1 MEHMNRGSEWNIWD
15 LHVHTPESLVHNYK
29 SSPDEDVWEKYI
41 ESLEALPKE
50 IKVLGINDY
59 IFIDGYRKVLEYRQ
73 KGRLKNIDLILPVI
87 EFRLARFCGHK
98 QFKRIN
104 YHVIFSDELSADQIQ
119 DQFLSALTAKYQLT
133 PGQEGNWSGVVTR
146 ESLAELG
153 RRIIDSVPENERSK
167 YSSPLEEG
175 FNNLNLE
182 VSNIEDALSNA
193 HMFEGMYITAIGKTE
208 WDDLKWDDSS
218 IAEKKTIINNAD
230 LVFTAAENV
239 EAYNKSRNKLSEQ
252 CVNNLLLDCSDAHSF
267 ADSENKDR
275 LGNCCT
281 WIKANTTFEG
291 LKQILFEPEERMKV
305 QREKPEDKNVYQVID
320 YIDLAERSF
329 WVGRISLNPNLN
341 TIIGGRSTGKS
352 SLLKAIAAKHDNED
366 IGSNDFIKE
375 HLKGVSIQWQDGN
388 DQSNREIEYF
398 CQGYMHDIA
407 RDVEKRNEIIKR
419 VVRNKDQSGL
429 LRKYEAQI
437 EKASRAIKRDIQSI
451 FQIQK
456 KHHSLRQDL
465 IEKGAVEG
473 IEQQLVLLRDKAAEL
488 QKSGKLTLEEQNQY
502 EVYLRK
508 VESHTKCIASADRD
522 LEILNR
528 LAVLTLFAPEFK
540 EREGINRLSFQLN
553 HYEANRMFDGLHSRT
568 DKEWMDIVDGLI
580 RRTIKAKE
588 DIYKEL
594 QFLQDSE
601 IYQKGLRCLEENKEL
616 RDVLSKLDEEE
627 KKLQVRRKLQSQLE
641 ELEEEQKT
649 LIDRVVEQHLS
660 FKESATEI
668 CNGLSLD
675 CDGLKISIQ
684 YTLIQDDMRSFLET
698 RLNQRGHER
707 QGYVQDFPQQ
717 YGSKAEES
725 VRFFLNGL
733 LSSEIQL
740 KGGYNTPESVA
751 MDFLSRGWYRL
762 DYSLTYQ
769 NDSFTQMSEGKQA
782 FVILKL
788 LLDFSD
794 KKCPIL
800 IDQPEDSLD
809 NRAIYKELVEYL
821 KKKKKERQ
829 IILVTHNPNVVVGA
843 DAENIIVANQ
853 HGVNAPNAGDAKFQY
868 INGALEDTKP
878 QTTSNQGTLGEHS
891 IREHICD
898 ILEGGKSAFEKREQ
912 KYGFKK

>member
-1 MEHMNRGSEWNIWD
+1 MSRGSEWNIWD
-15 LHVHTPESLVHNYK
+15 LHVHTPASLVNNYK

-41 ESLEALPKE
+41 EALEALPKE

-133 PGQEGNWSGVVTR
+133 PGQKGNWSGVVTR

-153 RRIIDSVPENERSK
+153 RRIIDSGPENERSK
-167 YSSPLEEG
+167 YSSPLKEG

-193 HMFEGMYITAIGKTE
+193 YMFEGMYITAIGKTE

-275 LGNCCT
+275 LGNCNT

-320 YIDLAERSF
+320 YIDLAEPSF

-352 SLLKAIAAKHDNED
+352 SLLKAIAAKHGNGD

-375 HLKGVSIQWQDGN
+375 HLEGVSIQWQDGN

-407 RDVEKRNEIIKR
+407 RDVKKRNEIIKS
-419 VVRNKDQSGL
+419 VVRNKDQNGL
-429 LRKYEAQI
+429 LMQYETQI
-437 EKASRAIKRDIQSI
+437 EEASRAIKRDIQSI
-451 FQIQK
+451 FQIQE
-456 KHHSLRQDL
+456 KHHSLRRDL
-465 IEKGAVEG
+465 IEKGVLEG
-473 IEQQLVLLRDKAAEL
+473 IEKQLGLLRDKAAEL
-488 QKSGKLTLEEQNQY
+488 RKSGKLTPKEQDQY
-502 EVYLRK
+502 EKCLQDIESYRK
-508 VESHTKCIASADRD
+508 LITSAESD
-522 LEILNR
+522 LEILKR
-528 LAVLTLFAPEFK
+528 LAGVTLIAPEFK
-540 EREGINRLSFQLN
+540 ERDRFNRLSFRSN
-553 HYEANRMFDGLHSRT
+553 YSEVNRMFDDLHKQL
-568 DKEWMDIVDGLI
+568 DEKWKGIVGGLI
-580 RRTIKAKE
+580 HDTKEAKE
-588 DIYKEL
+588 EIDKEL
-594 QFLQDSE
+594 QSFMDE
-601 IYQKGLRCLEENKEL
+601 DKEL

-627 KKLQVRRKLQSQLE
+627 KKLQVIRKLQSQLE
-641 ELEEEQKT
+641 ELEKEQKA
-649 LIDRVVEQHLS
+649 LIDKVVEQHLS
-660 FKESATEI
+660 FKESAIKI

-675 CDGLKISIQ
+675 CDGLKISTQHTI
-684 YTLIQDDMRSFLET
+684 IQDDMRFFLET
-698 RLNQRGHER
+698 RLNQRGYGR

-717 YGSKAEES
+717 YGSKTEVS
-725 VRFFLNGL
+725 VRVFLNGL

-740 KGGYNTPESVA
+740 KGGYTPESVA

-829 IILVTHNPNVVVGA
+829 IILVTHNPNIVVGA
-843 DAENIIVANQ
+843 DAENVIVANQ
-853 HGVNAPNAGDAKFQY
+853 HGQNAPNAGDTKFQY

-878 QTTSNQGTLGEHS
+878 QTTSNQGILGEHS

-898 ILEGGKSAFEKREQ
+898 ILEGGKKAFEKREQ

>member
-1 MEHMNRGSEWNIWD
+1 MNRGSEWNIWD

-29 SSPDEDVWEKYI
+29 SSPDEDVWEQYI

-87 EFRLARFCGHK
+87 ELRLARFCGHK

-119 DQFLSALTAKYQLT
+119 DQFLNALTAKYQLT
-133 PGQEGNWSGVVTR
+133 PEQEGNWSGVVTR

-153 RRIIDSVPENERSK
+153 RCVIDSAPENERSK
-167 YSSPLEEG
+167 FSSPLEEG

-182 VSNIEDALSNA
+182 VSNIEEALSK
-193 HMFEGMYITAIGKTE
+193 HIFEGKYITAVGKTE
-208 WDDLKWDDSS
+208 WDELKWGESS

-275 LGNCCT
+275 LGNCST

-305 QREKPEDKNVYQVID
+305 QREKPEDKNIYQVID
-320 YIDLAERSF
+320 YIDLAEPSF

-352 SLLKAIAAKHDNED
+352 SLLKAIAAKHGNED
-366 IGSNDFIKE
+366 IGSNDFIKG
-375 HLKGVSIQWQDGN
+375 HLKGVSIRWQDGN

-407 RDVEKRNEIIKR
+407 RDVEKRNEIIKS
-419 VVRNKDQSGL
+419 VVRNKDQNGL
-429 LRKYEAQI
+429 LMQYEAQI
-437 EKASRAIKRDIQSI
+437 EEASSAIKRGIQSI
-451 FQIQK
+451 FQIQE
-456 KHHSLRQDL
+456 KHHSLRRDL
-465 IEKGAVEG
+465 IEKGVREG
-473 IEQQLVLLRDKAAEL
+473 IEKQLGLLRDKAAEL
-488 QKSGKLTLEEQNQY
+488 RKSGKLTPEEQDQY
-502 EVYLRK
+502 EKCLQEIESYRK
-508 VESHTKCIASADRD
+508 LTTSAESD
-522 LEILNR
+522 LEILKG
-528 LAVLTLFAPEFK
+528 LAGLTLIAPEFK
-540 EREGINRLSFQLN
+540 EREGFNRLSFQRN
-553 HYEANRMFDGLHSRT
+553 HNEVDRMFDDLHKQLDEKWKGIVGRLIHDT
-568 DKEWMDIVDGLI
+568 KE
-580 RRTIKAKE
+580 AKE
-588 DIYKEL
+588 EIDKEL
-594 QFLQDSE
+594 QNLQSTE
-601 IYQKGLRCLEENKEL
+601 IYKKGQRFMDEDKEL

-627 KKLQVRRKLQSQLE
+627 KKLQVIRKLQSQLE
-641 ELEEEQKT
+641 ELEKEQKT

-660 FKESATEI
+660 FKESAIKI

-684 YTLIQDDMRSFLET
+684 HTLIQDDMRFFLET
-698 RLNQRGHER
+698 RLNQRGYER

-717 YGSKAEES
+717 YGSKTEVS
-725 VRFFLNGL
+725 VRVFLNGL

-740 KGGYNTPESVA
+740 KGGYTPESVA

-762 DYSLTYQ
+762 DYSLKYQ

-829 IILVTHNPNVVVGA
+829 IILVTHNPNIVVGA
-843 DAENIIVANQ
+843 DAENIIIANQ
-853 HGVNAPNAGDAKFQY
+853 QGQNAPNAGGTKFQY

-878 QTTSNQGTLGEHS
+878 QTTSNQGILGKHS
-891 IREHICD
+891 IREHIYD
-898 ILEGGKSAFEKREQ
+898 ILEGGKKAFEKREQ

>member
-1 MEHMNRGSEWNIWD
+1 MNRGSEWNIWD

-59 IFIDGYRKVLEYRQ
+59 IFIDGYQKVLEYRQ

-87 EFRLARFCGHK
+87 ELRLARFCGHK

-119 DQFLSALTAKYQLT
+119 GQFLNALTAKYQLT
-133 PGQEGNWSGVVTR
+133 PEQGGNWSGVVTR

-153 RRIIDSVPENERSK
+153 RRIIDSAPEDKRSE
-167 YSSPLEEG
+167 YSSPLLEG

-182 VSNIEDALSNA
+182 VSNIEEALSNA
-193 HMFEGMYITAIGKTE
+193 HIFEGKYITAVGKTE
-208 WDDLKWDDSS
+208 WDELKWGESS

-230 LVFTAAENV
+230 LVFTAAEDV

-267 ADSENKDR
+267 ADSENKDS
-275 LGNCCT
+275 LGNCRT

-305 QREKPEDKNVYQVID
+305 QREKPEDKNIYQVID
-320 YIDLAERSF
+320 YIDLAEPSF

-352 SLLKAIAAKHDNED
+352 SLLKAIAVKHGDGD

-375 HLKGVSIQWQDGN
+375 HLKGVSIRWQDGN

-407 RDVEKRNEIIKR
+407 RDVKKRNEIIES
-419 VVRNKDQSGL
+419 VVRNKDQNGL
-429 LRKYEAQI
+429 LMQYEAQI
-437 EKASRAIKRDIQSI
+437 EEASSAIKRGIHSI
-451 FQIQK
+451 FQIQE
-456 KHHSLRQDL
+456 KHHSLRRDL
-465 IEKGAVEG
+465 IEKGALEG
-473 IEQQLVLLRDKAAEL
+473 IEKQLGLLRNKAAEL
-488 QKSGKLTLEEQNQY
+488 RKSGKLTPEEQDQY
-502 EVYLRK
+502 EKCLQDIESYRK
-508 VESHTKCIASADRD
+508 LITNAESD
-522 LEILNR
+522 LEILKR
-528 LAVLTLFAPEFK
+528 LAGVTLIAPEFK
-540 EREGINRLSFQLN
+540 ERDRFNRLSFRSN
-553 HYEANRMFDGLHSRT
+553 CSEVNRMFDDLHKQL
-568 DKEWMDIVDGLI
+568 DEKWKGIVGGLI
-580 RRTIKAKE
+580 HDTKEAKE
-588 DIYKEL
+588 EIDKEL
-594 QFLQDSE
+594 QNLQSTE
-601 IYQKGLRCLEENKEL
+601 IYKKGQRFMDEDKEL

-627 KKLQVRRKLQSQLE
+627 KKLQVIRKLQSQLE
-641 ELEEEQKT
+641 ELEKEQKT

-660 FKESATEI
+660 FKESAIKI

-684 YTLIQDDMRSFLET
+684 HTLIQNDIRLFLET
-698 RLNQRGHER
+698 RLNQRGYER

-717 YGSKAEES
+717 YGSKTEVS
-725 VRFFLNGL
+725 VRVFLNGL

-740 KGGYNTPESVA
+740 KGGYTPESVA
-751 MDFLSRGWYRL
+751 MDFLSRGWYQL

-829 IILVTHNPNVVVGA
+829 IILVTHNPNIVVGA

-853 HGVNAPNAGDAKFQY
+853 HGQNAPNAGDTKFQY

-878 QTTSNQGTLGEHS
+878 QTTSNQGILGEHS

-898 ILEGGKSAFEKREQ
+898 ILEGGKKAFEKREQ

>member
-1 MEHMNRGSEWNIWD
+1 M
-15 LHVHTPESLVHNYK
+15 
-29 SSPDEDVWEKYI
+29 
-41 ESLEALPKE
+41 
-50 IKVLGINDY
+50 
-59 IFIDGYRKVLEYRQ
+59 
-73 KGRLKNIDLILPVI
+73 
-87 EFRLARFCGHK
+87 ARFCGHK

-119 DQFLSALTAKYQLT
+119 DQFLNALTAKYQLT
-133 PGQEGNWSGVVTR
+133 PERGGNWSGVVTR

-153 RRIIDSVPENERSK
+153 RRIIDTVPENERSK

-182 VSNIEDALSNA
+182 VSNIEDALSDA

-230 LVFTAAENV
+230 LVFTAAESV
-239 EAYNKSRNKLSEQ
+239 EAYNRSRNKLSEQ

-275 LGNCCT
+275 LGNCST

-352 SLLKAIAAKHDNED
+352 SLLKAIAAKHDNQD
-366 IGSNDFIKE
+366 IGSSDFIKE

-407 RDVEKRNEIIKR
+407 RDVKKRNEIIKR
-419 VVRNKDQSGL
+419 VVRNKDQNGL
-429 LRKYEAQI
+429 LMHYETQI
-437 EKASRAIKRDIQSI
+437 EEASRAIKSDIQSI

-456 KHHSLRQDL
+456 KHHSLRRDL
-465 IEKGAVEG
+465 IEKGAQDG
-473 IEQQLVLLRDKAAEL
+473 IETQLGLLRDKAAEL
-488 QKSGKLTLEEQNQY
+488 RKSGKLTPEEQDQY
-502 EVYLRK
+502 E
-508 VESHTKCIASADRD
+508 KCLQEIERYRADISRADSD
-522 LEILNR
+522 LVILKG
-528 LAVLTLFAPEFK
+528 LSGLTLIAPEFK
-540 EREGINRLSFQLN
+540 EREGFNRLSFQRN
-553 HYEANRMFDGLHSRT
+553 CIKVNRMFDDLHKQL
-568 DKEWMDIVDGLI
+568 DEKWKDIVDGLVQE
-580 RRTIKAKE
+580 TMEAK
-588 DIYKEL
+588 DRFDKEL
-594 QFLQDSE
+594 QNLKSTE
-601 IYQKGLRCLEENKEL
+601 IYKKGERFKDENKEL

-627 KKLQVRRKLQSQLE
+627 TKLQVIRKLQSQLE
-641 ELEEEQKT
+641 ELEQEQKT

-675 CDGLKISIQ
+675 YDGLKISIQ
-684 YTLIQDDMRSFLET
+684 NTLIQDDMRFFLET
-698 RLNQRGHER
+698 RLNQRGYER

-717 YGSKAEES
+717 YNRETEVS
-725 VRFFLNGL
+725 VRVFLNGL

-740 KGGYNTPESVA
+740 KGSYTPESVA

-829 IILVTHNPNVVVGA
+829 IILVTHNPNIVVGA

-853 HGVNAPNAGDAKFQY
+853 HGVNAPNADHAKFQY

-878 QTTSNQGTLGEHS
+878 QTTSNQGSLGEHS

-898 ILEGGKSAFEKREQ
+898 ILEGGKSAFEKREL

>member
-1 MEHMNRGSEWNIWD
+1 MAHTNRGSEWNIWD

-59 IFIDGYRKVLEYRQ
+59 IFIDGYRKVLEYRK

-87 EFRLARFCGHK
+87 ELRLARFCGHK

-119 DQFLSALTAKYQLT
+119 DQFLNALTAKYQLT
-133 PGQEGNWSGVVTR
+133 PEQKGKWNGVVTR

-230 LVFTAAENV
+230 LVFTAAESV
-239 EAYNKSRNKLSEQ
+239 EAYNRSRNKLSEQ
-252 CVNNLLLDCSDAHSF
+252 YVNNLLLDCSDAHSF

-275 LGNCCT
+275 LGNCNT

-320 YIDLAERSF
+320 YIDLAEPNF
-329 WVGRISLNPNLN
+329 WFGKISLNPNLN

-352 SLLKAIAAKHDNED
+352 SLLKAIAAKHGNED
-366 IGSNDFIKE
+366 IGSSDFIKE
-375 HLKGVSIQWQDGN
+375 HLERVSIRWQDGN

-407 RDVEKRNEIIKR
+407 RDVEKRNEIIES
-419 VVRNKDQSGL
+419 VVRNKDQNGRL
-429 LRKYEAQI
+429 MRYEAQI
-437 EKASRAIKRDIQSI
+437 EEASRAIKRDIQSI

-465 IEKGAVEG
+465 KEKGVLDGIEK
-473 IEQQLVLLRDKAAEL
+473 QLGLLRDKAAEL
-488 QKSGKLTLEEQNQY
+488 RKSGKLTPEEQDQY
-502 EVYLRK
+502 E
-508 VESHTKCIASADRD
+508 KCLQEIERYRADISRADSD
-522 LEILNR
+522 LVILKG
-528 LAVLTLFAPEFK
+528 LAGLTLIVPEVK
-540 EREGINRLSFQLN
+540 EREGFNRLSFRSN
-553 HYEANRMFDGLHSRT
+553 CSEVNRMFDDLHKQL
-568 DKEWMDIVDGLI
+568 DEKWKGIVDGLVQA
-580 RRTIKAKE
+580 TKKAKE
-588 DIYKEL
+588 DIAKEL
-594 QFLQDSE
+594 QIHQDSE
-601 IYQKGLRCLEENKEL
+601 IYQKGQRCLEENKEL

-627 KKLQVRRKLQSQLE
+627 KKLQVIRKLQSQLK
-641 ELEEEQKT
+641 ELKEEQKT
-649 LIDRVVEQHLS
+649 LIDRVVKQHLS
-660 FKESATEI
+660 FKESATGI
-668 CNGLSLD
+668 CNNLSLD
-675 CDGLKISIQ
+675 YDDLKISIQ
-684 YTLIQDDMRSFLET
+684 HTLIQDDMRAFLET
-698 RLNQRGHER
+698 RLNQRSYER

-717 YGSKAEES
+717 YGSETEVS
-725 VRFFLNGL
+725 VRVFLDGL
-733 LSSEIQL
+733 LSSEMQL
-740 KGGYNTPESVA
+740 KGGYSPESVA
-751 MDFLSRGWYRL
+751 MDFLSKGWYRL

-829 IILVTHNPNVVVGA
+829 IILVTHNPNIVVGA
-843 DAENIIVANQ
+843 DAENVIVANQ
-853 HGVNAPNAGDAKFQY
+853 HGVNAPNIGDVKFQY
-868 INGALEDTKP
+868 VNGALEDTKP
-878 QTTSNQGTLGEHS
+878 QTTSNQGCLGEHS
-891 IREHICD
+891 IREHIYD

>member
-1 MEHMNRGSEWNIWD
+1 MNRGSEWNIWD

-29 SSPDEDVWEKYI
+29 SSPDEDLWEKYI

-104 YHVIFSDELSADQIQ
+104 YHIIFSDELSADQIQ

-167 YSSPLEEG
+167 YSSPLKEG

-267 ADSENKDR
+267 ANSENKDR
-275 LGNCCT
+275 LGNCST

-305 QREKPEDKNVYQVID
+305 QREKPEDKNIYQVID
-320 YIDLAERSF
+320 YIDLAEPSF

-352 SLLKAIAAKHDNED
+352 SLLKAIAAKHGNGD

-407 RDVEKRNEIIKR
+407 RDVKKRNEIIKS
-419 VVRNKDQSGL
+419 VVRNKDQNGL
-429 LRKYEAQI
+429 LMQYEAQI
-437 EKASRAIKRDIQSI
+437 EEGSRAIKRDIQSI
-451 FQIQK
+451 FQIQE
-456 KHHSLRQDL
+456 KHHSLRRDL
-465 IEKGAVEG
+465 IEKGALEG
-473 IEQQLVLLRDKAAEL
+473 IEKQLGLLRDKAAEL
-488 QKSGKLTLEEQNQY
+488 RKSGKLTPEEQDQY
-502 EVYLRK
+502 EKCLQDI
-508 VESHTKCIASADRD
+508 ESYHKLITSAESD
-522 LEILNR
+522 LEILKR
-528 LAVLTLFAPEFK
+528 LAGVTLIAPEFK
-540 EREGINRLSFQLN
+540 EREGFNRLSFQRN
-553 HYEANRMFDGLHSRT
+553 CIEVNRMFDDLYKQLDEKWKG
-568 DKEWMDIVDGLI
+568 IVDGLI
-580 RRTIKAKE
+580 QATKKAKE
-588 DIYKEL
+588 NIAKEL
-594 QFLQDSE
+594 QIHQDSE
-601 IYQKGLRCLEENKEL
+601 IYQKGQRCLEENKEL
-616 RDVLSKLDEEE
+616 RDVLSKHDEEA
-627 KKLQVRRKLQSQLE
+627 KKLQDIRELQSGLK
-641 ELEEEQKT
+641 ELEQEQKA
-649 LIDRVVEQHLS
+649 LIDRVVKQHLS

-675 CDGLKISIQ
+675 YDDLKISIQ
-684 YTLIQDDMRSFLET
+684 HTLIQDDMRAFLEA
-698 RLNQRGHER
+698 RLNLKGYER
-707 QGYVQDFPQQ
+707 QEYVQDFPQK
-717 YGSKAEES
+717 YNCETEMT
-725 VRFFLNGL
+725 VRDFLKGL
-733 LSSEIQL
+733 LSSDILL
-740 KGGYNTPESVA
+740 KGSYTPESVA
-751 MDFLSRGWYRL
+751 MEFLSKDWYRL

-769 NDSFTQMSEGKQA
+769 NDSFTHMSEGKQA

-829 IILVTHNPNVVVGA
+829 IILVTHNPNIVVGA
-843 DAENIIVANQ
+843 DAENVIVANQ
-853 HGVNAPNAGDAKFQY
+853 HGVNAPNIGDVKFQY
-868 INGALEDTKP
+868 VNGALEDTKP
-878 QTTSNQGTLGEHS
+878 QTTSNQGCLGEHS
-891 IREHICD
+891 IREHIYD
-898 ILEGGKSAFEKREQ
+898 ILEGGKRAFEKREQ

>member
-1 MEHMNRGSEWNIWD
+1 MAHTNRGSEWNIWD

-87 EFRLARFCGHK
+87 ELRLARFCGHK

-119 DQFLSALTAKYQLT
+119 DQFLNALTAKYQLT
-133 PGQEGNWSGVVTR
+133 PEQKGKWNGVVTR
-146 ESLAELG
+146 ESLTELG

-230 LVFTAAENV
+230 LVFTAAESV
-239 EAYNKSRNKLSEQ
+239 EAYNRSRNKLCDQ
-252 CVNNLLLDCSDAHSF
+252 RVNNLLLDCSDAHSF

-275 LGNCCT
+275 LGNCST

-320 YIDLAERSF
+320 YIDLAEPNF
-329 WVGRISLNPNLN
+329 WFGKIPLNPNLN

-352 SLLKAIAAKHDNED
+352 SLLKAIAAKHGNED
-366 IGSNDFIKE
+366 IGSSDFIKE
-375 HLKGVSIQWQDGN
+375 HLERVSIRWQDGN

-407 RDVEKRNEIIKR
+407 RDVEKRNEIIES
-419 VVRNKDQSGL
+419 VVRNKDQNGRL
-429 LRKYEAQI
+429 MRYEAQI
-437 EKASRAIKRDIQSI
+437 EEASRAIKRDIQSI

-465 IEKGAVEG
+465 KEKGVLDGIEK
-473 IEQQLVLLRDKAAEL
+473 QLGLLRDKAAEL
-488 QKSGKLTLEEQNQY
+488 RKSGKLTPEEQDQY
-502 EVYLRK
+502 E
-508 VESHTKCIASADRD
+508 KCLQEIERYRADISRADSD
-522 LEILNR
+522 LVILKG
-528 LAVLTLFAPEFK
+528 LAGLTLIAPEVK
-540 EREGINRLSFQLN
+540 EREGFNRLSFRSN
-553 HYEANRMFDGLHSRT
+553 CSEVNRMFDDLH
-568 DKEWMDIVDGLI
+568 KQLEEKWKGIVDGLVQA
-580 RRTIKAKE
+580 TKKAKE
-588 DIYKEL
+588 DIAKEL
-594 QFLQDSE
+594 QIHQDSE
-601 IYQKGLRCLEENKEL
+601 IYQKGQRCLEENKEL

-627 KKLQVRRKLQSQLE
+627 KKLQVIRKLQSQLK
-641 ELEEEQKT
+641 ELKEEQKT
-649 LIDRVVEQHLS
+649 LIDRVVTQHLS
-660 FKESATEI
+660 FKKSVTGI
-668 CNGLSLD
+668 CNDLSLD
-675 CDGLKISIQ
+675 YDDLKISIQ
-684 YTLIQDDMRSFLET
+684 HTLIQDDMRAFLET
-698 RLNQRGHER
+698 RLNQRSYER

-717 YGSKAEES
+717 YGSETEVS
-725 VRFFLNGL
+725 VRVFLDGL
-733 LSSEIQL
+733 LSSEMQL
-740 KGGYNTPESVA
+740 KGGYSPESVA
-751 MDFLSRGWYRL
+751 MDFLSKGWYRL

-821 KKKKKERQ
+821 KKKKEERQ
-829 IILVTHNPNVVVGA
+829 IILVTHNPNIVVGA
-843 DAENIIVANQ
+843 DAENVIVANQ
-853 HGVNAPNAGDAKFQY
+853 HGVNAPNIGDVKFQY
-868 INGALEDTKP
+868 VNGALEDTKP
-878 QTTSNQGTLGEHS
+878 QTTSNQGCLGEHS
-891 IREHICD
+891 IREHIYD